1 MMENFISHANPLFL
15 TRLINSFEGD
25 VYVVDKTFRL
35 VWVSTDL
42 ENKMRNNGVFDV
54 IGKYCY
60 STLWDNK
67 KPCEHC
73 PAFKVVETGRKKERA
88 EVGQLAHGKHIIIS
102 VSSTLLKAEE
112 GSPDDF
118 MVQMARDITARK
130 EDENELIRLAD
141 LYRAIVEYAPTCI
154 STLDKHGIFTSVNPA
169 MLSTLGLSKNMKEL
183 VIGFNWLE
191 NAYTIRSG
199 LADYV
204 KRSLKGESIVIQE
217 FPFITFHGDK
227 KLFLDFHLI
236 PMRGRDNLV
245 EGLLVI
251 VDEITEKV
259 NIRSR
264 LIQETRKATIAKL
277 AMGIAH
283 ALNNPLASIAAYS
296 ELAAQRAHLLKVEFS
311 LTDYLKELNYYL
323 TVIHDETF
331 RCKRIANSLFKLGS
345 SRNLE
350 NEDIDLVVVIDEIL
364 GFMDFRK
371 KNISI
376 SKSFPKRLPY
386 VQADLSMLKQVLWI
400 VITNAIDSLEKKD
413 GGKIRL
419 TGRMAEVKRVLVSVD
434 DNGEGISEADMDKI
448 FEPFYTTKTAD
459 KGTGLGLS
467 LVREFVEKM
476 GGSIEVR
483 SKQGKGTVFSITL
496 LASATKEKSRR
507 HHDRCPSR

>member
-1 MMENFISHANPLFL
+1 MMENFIFHANPLFL
-15 TRLINSFEGD
+15 TRLINTFEGD

-35 VWVSTDL
+35 VWMSTDL
-42 ENKMRNNGVFDV
+42 ENKMRNNGVFEA

-60 STLWDNK
+60 SALWDNE
-67 KPCEHC
+67 KPCENC
-73 PAFKVVETGRKKERA
+73 PVFRAVETGGKERA
-88 EVGQLAHGKHIIIS
+88 EVRQCIHGKHVIIS
-102 VSSTLLKAEE
+102 VSSTLLEAGE
-112 GSPDDF
+112 GNPDDF
-118 MVQMARDITARK
+118 MVQTAKDITVRK
-130 EDENELIRLAD
+130 ESENELIRLAD
-141 LYRAIVEYAPTCI
+141 LYKAIVEHAPTCI
-154 STLDKHGIFTSVNPA
+154 STLDKHGVFTSVNPA
-169 MLSTLGLSKNMKEL
+169 MLSTTGLSKNMKDL

-204 KRSLKGESIVIQE
+204 KRGLKGESIVIHE
-217 FPFITFHGDK
+217 FPFITFRGDK
-227 KLFLDFHLI
+227 KLFLDFHLV
-236 PMRGRDNLV
+236 PMRGRDNSV

-251 VDEITEKV
+251 VEEITEKV
-259 NIRSR
+259 NIRAR

-277 AMGIAH
+277 AMGVAH

-296 ELAAQRAHLLKVEFS
+296 ELAAQRAHLLKAEFS
-311 LTDYLKELNYYL
+311 LTDSLKELNYYL

-331 RCKRIANSLFKLGS
+331 RCKQIANSLFKLGS
-345 SRNLE
+345 NRNLE
-350 NEDIDLVVVIDEIL
+350 NEDIDLATVIDEIL
-364 GFMDFRK
+364 EFMDFGK

-419 TGRMAEVKRVLVSVD
+419 TGKTIEANRVLVSVD
-434 DNGEGISEADMDKI
+434 DNGEGISEANMDKI
-448 FEPFYTTKTAD
+448 FEPFYTTKAAD

-476 GGSIEVR
+476 GGSVEVR
-483 SKQGKGTVFSITL
+483 SKQGRGTIFSIIL
-496 LASATKEKSRR
+496 LAAAIKEKPGRR
-507 HHDRCPSR
+507 HDRCPSR